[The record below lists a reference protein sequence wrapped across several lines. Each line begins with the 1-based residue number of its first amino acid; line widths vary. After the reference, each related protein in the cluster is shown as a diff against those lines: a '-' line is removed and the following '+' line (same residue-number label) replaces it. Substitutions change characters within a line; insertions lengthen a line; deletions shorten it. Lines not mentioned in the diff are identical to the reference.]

1 MSGIV
6 QQMCRDAGFTAQV
19 AHEVAET
26 STIMTFVAAGLGIAV
41 IPEPTSTYGAPGI
54 AYVPI
59 VDAPYVERVAVTRSE
74 EQSPVCADALEKQ
87 REIDQERT
95 HHNQADTTCP
105 TASPPQPKEAKR
117 RSSITAPVG

>member
-41 IPEPTSTYGAPGI
+41 IPDPTSPYGATGI

-59 VDAPYVERVAVTRSE
+59 VDAPYVELVAVTRSDE
-74 EQSPVCADALEKQ
+74 TSPVVEHALAKLRKQ
-87 REIDQERT
+87 HSARSAPKPEER
-95 HHNQADTTCP
+95 
-105 TASPPQPKEAKR
+105 
-117 RSSITAPVG
+117 